1 MRSRVLGGQ
10 RFWGNTNT
18 YEREIS
24 TARKKAQAIRNLG
37 FNVRTIR
44 YRPNGKDI
52 YLNLVGYNRRKKRK
66 DWIDLNEKSK
76 PSTRRFPSKLP
87 FFMKKEER
95 QNPLDD
101 LWRGPLVESNF
112 SWGPSL
118 KGFDTNEKGFSARV
132 GISSP
137 GDVEILLYP
146 GQLQGLPKQVNQDSL
161 EAHINRIMGLYGI
174 NGVPFEE
181 TLHNILKQGNY
192 QGIEGDLFPLI
203 AYSDEGI
210 LPSEEYHDGFY
221 DPSTYIVRDVEE
233 AEGVRMIIDRNGQPR
248 MKRYYESVEELA
260 TAGGHARWGF
270 LHFACGDKR
279 LTPSMN
285 QILENVS
292 GLNPQGTNRIASKVH
307 QHPYNEQA
315 VEEELINIVL
325 KAKEHLNNCPHCAQM
340 NPGYVSA
347 WRYNVDADVRYDT
360 VSDPFKFR
368 EKRDRLFTNDNAA
381 IIKPDIPTS
390 HLAPFDSAM
399 NPEAWGRRQ
408 NPRFDQWLRLLRNQP
423 LELGPEQINKVSFLD
438 GLLVDAKN
446 SATTQ
451 EMLTGAI
458 DDTVMEYLRDN
469 NLTNAV
475 PFSLVTNSPDPW
487 GDVP

>member
-1 MRSRVLGGQ
+1 
-10 RFWGNTNT
+10 
-18 YEREIS
+18 
-24 TARKKAQAIRNLG
+24 
-37 FNVRTIR
+37 
-44 YRPNGKDI
+44 
-52 YLNLVGYNRRKKRK
+52 
-66 DWIDLNEKSK
+66 
-76 PSTRRFPSKLP
+76 
-87 FFMKKEER
+87 
-95 QNPLDD
+95 
-101 LWRGPLVESNF
+101 
-112 SWGPSL
+112 
-118 KGFDTNEKGFSARV
+118 
-132 GISSP
+132 
-137 GDVEILLYP
+137 
-146 GQLQGLPKQVNQDSL
+146 
-161 EAHINRIMGLYGI
+161 
-174 NGVPFEE
+174 
-181 TLHNILKQGNY
+181 
-192 QGIEGDLFPLI
+192 
-203 AYSDEGI
+203 
-210 LPSEEYHDGFY
+210 
-221 DPSTYIVRDVEE
+221 
-233 AEGVRMIIDRNGQPR
+233 
-248 MKRYYESVEELA
+248 
-260 TAGGHARWGF
+260 
-270 LHFACGDKR
+270 
-279 LTPSMN
+279 
-285 QILENVS
+285 
-292 GLNPQGTNRIASKVH
+292 
-307 QHPYNEQA
+307 
-315 VEEELINIVL
+315 
-325 KAKEHLNNCPHCAQM
+325 M